1 MARLSLHVNQRR
13 GIVIARSPL
22 GDRGNLSTGM
32 RLLRQSLRRLKP
44 ATTSSLAMT
53 VWVNLLTLILCTP
66 LFASFENLGAG
77 ARIMG
82 LGGVSTIYSDD
93 AFSVF
98 ANPSAIAIL
107 NTPSIVADYQR
118 LYIGL
123 SDESGIGEGM
133 VGGSMPVSPDAGTFG
148 FGWSNR
154 SLTLEKEQLYYENQ
168 FRLAYGYNFW
178 QLTKENLTAGL
189 AFKIMSLGYD
199 NCTYMDN
206 AINEVGDAEIGTT
219 DLTFEN
225 GKTGLDY
232 SLDVGALW
240 KRQSFKAGFVV
251 GDILTPDTAL
261 NKNDSDKLPVFV
273 RTACGITVF
282 GTEAMAEFEWKNPD
296 WKTRFGIEKTFLQD
310 MFGVR
315 AGGGIGSRSYANIS
329 AGLSYCWNHRIRID
343 YGFQWPLSG
352 IVGTYGTHRASLVVM
367 LPQFS
372 MQSAEEI
379 VLPKT
384 EKIER
389 VQEEKKVT
397 VPAAEQKTPEETEK
411 ERLQRY
417 YGQGLKHYKNGEYE
431 QAVAWWEKL
440 LELEPDHAESKWR
453 IKKAK
458 ENIALPPEQRKQA
471 YLNECLE
478 RGRWYLQQEN
488 IDEARIEFEK
498 VIKMDPSNK
507 EAREY
512 LDKLK

>member
-1 MARLSLHVNQRR
+1 MARLSLHVNQRSDV
-13 GIVIARSPL
+13 VIAR
-22 GDRGNLSTGM
+22 NVVTK
-32 RLLRQSLRRLKP
+32 QSIYWDEIASALCASQRLRRIAKVAHTRL
-44 ATTSSLAMT
+44 TMTIVVSLLA
-53 VWVNLLTLILCTP
+53 LILRTP
-66 LFASFENLGAG
+66 SFASFENLGAG

-82 LGGVSTIYSDD
+82 LGGISAIYSDD

-98 ANPSAIAIL
+98 ANPSAIAI
-107 NTPSIVADYQR
+107 PSFPSFVADYQQ

-133 VGGSMPVSPDAGTFG
+133 VGGSMPVSPYAGTFG
-148 FGWSNR
+148 FGWSSR

-178 QLTKENLTAGL
+178 QLTKENIVAGI
-189 AFKIMSLGYD
+189 AFKVMSLGYD
-199 NCTYMDN
+199 NCAYMDN

-232 SLDVGALW
+232 SLDIGTLW
-240 KRQSFKAGFVV
+240 KRQSFKTGFVI
-251 GDILTPDTAL
+251 GDLLAPNVAL

-273 RTACGITVF
+273 RIGGGITVF
-282 GTEAMAEFEWKNPD
+282 GTDAMTEFEWKSPD
-296 WKTRFGIEKTFLQD
+296 WKTRFGIEKTFLND

-329 AGLSYCWNHRIRID
+329 AGLSYCWNDRIRID

-372 MQSAEEI
+372 MQPGGEI
-379 VLPKT
+379 KAPQ
-384 EKIER
+384 IER
-389 VQEEKKVT
+389 VREEKREI
-397 VPAAEQKTPEETEK
+397 VPAKQKTPEETEK

-417 YGQGLKHYKNGEYE
+417 YWQGLKHYKNGEYK
-431 QAVAWWEKL
+431 QAVVWWEKL
-440 LELEPDHAESKWR
+440 LEMKPDHTEAKWR
-453 IKKAK
+453 IEKAK
-458 ENIALPPEQRKQA
+458 EKLALPSEQRKQA
-471 YLNECLE
+471 YLKECLD
-478 RGRWYLQQEN
+478 RGKWYFN
-488 IDEARIEFEK
+488 RGNTDDARLEFEK
-498 VIKMDPSNK
+498 VLKMEPSNK